1 MDFSQTRTSRIIFY
15 AALVFFI
22 VLHLYYITAPPN
34 GYHKWR
40 ESDTASVTLNYYQD
54 SLSFLTP
61 RTNELSS
68 SEKMTVMELPLY
80 CYLGALGFR
89 LFGAGH
95 FALHLLTIL
104 AGLGCLWLLYRTV
117 KTLFDRTTASLAV
130 WAMAFAPL
138 FFYYNYKIM
147 PDIMMLC
154 LGLAGVYCYLRFLEK
169 NNFIYFILSVLG
181 LALAACLKPMI
192 LSVYLP
198 LLYLTLRQKENRKR
212 NSILFFIYIC
222 LSLVPL
228 ALWMNYSGWLVGR
241 SGAVRIFYEYFSPL
255 FFKRIFLQW
264 PVELWIGWVM
274 VPAFIRGIVWLW
286 KNKKAGFYLFW
297 LLASL
302 IAVTLVARY
311 SQHHDYYSLIFVP
324 PLAIITGCGLK
335 IMLFEKNRA
344 WRWLAIVLMLLAP
357 LGAYLRIENRIGG
370 FENFYVI
377 REAANRVIPKGEK
390 VIVQDITRGA
400 EKLYEL
406 NRKGW
411 YIRDSSEFENVA
423 IFVNRGATFIV
434 LERPGDEFHD
444 SLKFY
449 FSDCVERL
457 GPLYC
462 YPLKKDDRADNK
474 MGEQ

>member
-1 MDFSQTRTSRIIFY
+1 MEHLRTGASRVIFY
-15 AALVFFI
+15 AALVLFFI
-22 VLHLYYITAPPN
+22 LHLYNITAPPN

-54 SLSFLTP
+54 NLPFLTP

-68 SEKMTVMELPLY
+68 SDKMTVMELPLY
-80 CYLGALGFR
+80 CYLGAQGYR
-89 LFGAGH
+89 LFGPNH
-95 FALHLLTIL
+95 FAPHLLTIL
-104 AGLGCLWLLYRTV
+104 AGLICLWLLYLTV
-117 KTLFDRTTASLAV
+117 KTRFDRTTASLAV

-147 PDIMMLC
+147 PDILMLC
-154 LGLAGVYCYLRFLEK
+154 LGLAGVCCYLFFLEK
-169 NNFIYFILSVLG
+169 NSYVNFILSAAC

-198 LLYLTLRQKENRKR
+198 LLYLTWRQKDNRRR
-212 NSILFFIYIC
+212 NSFLFLIYIV
-222 LSLVPL
+222 LSLAPL
-228 ALWMNYSGWLVGR
+228 ALWMNYSGWLTSR
-241 SGAVRIFYEYFSPL
+241 SGAVTVFYQYLNSL

-274 VPAFIRGIVWLW
+274 VPAFIWGLGRLW
-286 KNKKAGFYLFW
+286 KNKKVGFYLVW

-324 PLAIITGCGLK
+324 PMAIITGCGLK
-335 IMLFEKNRA
+335 VMLFEKGRG
-344 WRWLAIVLMLLAP
+344 WRWAAIALLLLAP
-357 LGAYLRIENRIGG
+357 LGAYLRVENRFGG
-370 FENFYVI
+370 YADFYVI
-377 REAANRVIPKGEK
+377 REAADRVIPKNEK

-400 EKLYEL
+400 ERLYEL

-411 YIRDSSEFENVA
+411 YVKDNRDFGSIVK
-423 IFVNRGATFIV
+423 FVDFGAAYII
-434 LERPGDEFHD
+434 LQQPMDEYND

-462 YPLKKDDRADNK
+462 YPLKSVNK
-474 MGEQ
+474 NDETAENR